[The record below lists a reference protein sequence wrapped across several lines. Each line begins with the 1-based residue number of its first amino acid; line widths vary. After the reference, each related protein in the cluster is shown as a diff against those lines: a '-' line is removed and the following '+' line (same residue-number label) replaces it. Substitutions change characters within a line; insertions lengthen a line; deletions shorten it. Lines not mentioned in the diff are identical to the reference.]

1 MRRILGHHSIASWN
15 KLEHSMWF
23 DPALYGLSTLFALG
37 ASSLSSIP
45 LYREWGQMAL
55 WAYLSAFVISL
66 CMTRMARIAPSV
78 RARLI
83 LAALVVVGAA
93 VVPMALEISWR
104 FDGGPQALHVQ
115 PEVVVIEH
123 AAHEVATGHDPY
135 QARMSHGELMG
146 RVPGLPD
153 YEAFFPYLPAMALFG
168 LPSTTA
174 MPRGIGDARVWF
186 FLVTALVVAMALWRL
201 PVGQRRRL
209 RAVQVMLVLP
219 WAALTIA
226 TGGDDL
232 PIIALLLLAV
242 VLTAQK
248 RPLWAGLVLGLVSAM
263 KFTAWPLALF
273 LLLAARDRDERK
285 RPGIMAAGLLSVS
298 VPLVLITL
306 VANPRTFVAN
316 VVLFPL
322 GLSGVSSPAGS
333 ALPGHIVVSLIP
345 SVHRIFPL
353 LCAVIGVSYLV
364 WWIRSHRPDSVVAVC
379 RLAGWALLI
388 AILLA
393 PATRVG
399 YLMYPLNFFV
409 WSWLLTEPSQSELLS
424 EDRLLT
430 RYSAAA

>member
-1 MRRILGHHSIASWN
+1 MQRILGHHSIAAWT

-55 WAYLSAFVISL
+55 WAYLGAFVVSL
-66 CMTRMARIAPSV
+66 AMTRVSSIASSV

-83 LAALVVVGAA
+83 LAVLVVVGAA
-93 VVPMALEISWR
+93 VVPMALEMSWR
-104 FDGGPQALHVQ
+104 FNGGQQALHVQ

-123 AAHEVATGHDPY
+123 AAHEVALGHDPY
-135 QARMSHGELMG
+135 QARMDHGELIG

-168 LPSTTA
+168 LPSTTSI
-174 MPRGIGDARVWF
+174 PRGLGDARVWF
-186 FLVTALVVAMALWRL
+186 FLATALVVAMALWRL
-201 PVGQRRRL
+201 PVGTRRRL
-209 RAVQVMLVLP
+209 RALQVMLVMP

-263 KFTAWPLALF
+263 KFTAWPLALL
-273 LLLAARDRDERK
+273 LLLAAQDQEGRK
-285 RPGIMAAGLLSVS
+285 RPGVMAAGLLGVS
-298 VPLVLITL
+298 LPLVIVTLI
-306 VANPRTFVAN
+306 ANPKTFVAN

-333 ALPGHIVVSLIP
+333 ALPGHIVVSLLP

-353 LCAVIGVSYLV
+353 LCAVVGIGYLI
-364 WWIRSHRPDSVVAVC
+364 WWIRKHRPSSVVAVC
-379 RLAGWALLI
+379 RLAGWSLLI

-409 WSWLLTEPSQSELLS
+409 WSWMLTQAGKSEQSS
-424 EDRLLT
+424 EDVLLT
-430 RYSAAA
+430 RYSSAA